1 MNSYQQINQIF
12 QCIQL
17 IICLFGVVG
26 NILSICVFSRKSLKN
41 YSYSLYSR
49 VLSISHTA
57 LLFHILLHSVFGML
71 HSTRE
76 IDFIGSFFCSIRDYP
91 GYVIATIS
99 ILMLTLISIDRLIS
113 IVYRNRYK
121 ITKKSWFQATA
132 ISTIIIYSMIV
143 NFKVALNYRYEVI
156 KDGNSSKPICYL
168 PLEVQNFQSWIVL
181 AHFLIVNLLFN
192 NALNVK
198 IISCIVR
205 SRKKIN
211 RRTKQSQSFLKN
223 RKFAVN
229 AIGLNLTSFVA
240 RMPIAVGILLSNYL
254 NIHPDQAQMTFTI
267 GLTIST
273 LDHSLTIFINIIFN
287 SLFYREFLEMF
298 RVKNETPVQ
307 SSRSRNHSNLSNR
320 SI

>member
-12 QCIQL
+12 QCFQL

-26 NILSICVFSRKSLKN
+26 NVLSICVFSRKSLKN
-41 YSYSLYSR
+41 YSYSIYSR
-49 VLSISHTA
+49 ALSLSHTA

-76 IDFIGSFFCSIRDYP
+76 IDFIGSFFCTIRDYP
-91 GYVIATIS
+91 GYVIGTIS

-132 ISTIIIYSMIV
+132 ISTIIIYSLIV

-156 KDGNSSKPICYL
+156 REGNSSKPICYL

-181 AHFLIVNLLFN
+181 AHFFLVNLLFN
-192 NALNVK
+192 NMLNVK
-198 IISCIVR
+198 IISCILR
-205 SRKKIN
+205 SRKKI
-211 RRTKQSQSFLKN
+211 RRTKQSQSFMKN

-273 LDHSLTIFINIIFN
+273 LDHSLTIFINIMFN
-287 SLFYREFLEMF
+287 SLFYREFLNMF
-298 RVKNETPVQ
+298 GVKNEKPT
-307 SSRSRNHSNLSNR
+307 SLSRSRNQSNRSNR